1 MAVSKA
7 KIYERQ
13 FAACSNLADTIGPV
27 KVREPQRFWHPQDF
41 VHIGTMAA
49 IIDNESKGSRLNRL
63 SAMPG
68 EHLDLTDHPP
78 GGDNAGR
85 GAPARARRFVGVQFT
100 CCDVYS
106 RVYINR
112 DETAYE
118 GNCPKCAKRVR
129 LLIGP
134 GGTDARFFTAG

>member
-1 MAVSKA
+1 
-7 KIYERQ
+7 
-13 FAACSNLADTIGPV
+13 
-27 KVREPQRFWHPQDF
+27 
-41 VHIGTMAA
+41 MAA
-49 IIDNESKGSRLNRL
+49 SSERTIVDPRLNGV
-63 SAMPG
+63 SAMVG

-78 GGDNAGR
+78 ESDKPGR
-85 GAPARARRFVGVQFT
+85 KAATSGRRFVGVQFT

-129 LLIGP
+129 LEIGY
-134 GGTDARFFTAG
+134 GGTDSRFFTAG